1 MRIGVDID
9 NVLSNF
15 DETLLREYIKHDKKI
30 RGNGIIKDGA
40 YLREMFSW
48 NKEYEKKKNLEH
60 QKG

>member
-15 DETLLREYIKHDKKI
+15 DEALLREYIKHDKKI
-30 RGNGIIKDGA
+30 RCNCIIKDGV

-48 NKEYEKKKNLEH
+48 NKEYEEKFYK
-60 QKG
+60 

>member
-30 RGNGIIKDGA
+30 RGNGIIKDGV

-48 NKEYEKKKNLEH
+48 NKEYEEKFYKNNIE
-60 QKG
+60 